1 MNRFATFILAL
12 VLAGAG
18 STALAEQTKDQISTQ
33 TAKPQPVQM
42 SDAQLDAVA
51 GGQLVQI
58 GTGLVTVQV
67 GDVTAVIPVRIL
79 NNSVNNNLIQIP
91 IAAGIGAGVLGVG
104 TGLGIAGALGRNN

>member
-51 GGQLVQI
+51 GGILLVD
-58 GTGLVTVQV
+58 LVDITI
-67 GDVTAVIPVRIL
+67 GDVTIPVRIL
-79 NNSVNNNLIQIP
+79 NNSVNDNQINVQVP
-91 IAAGIGAGVLGVG
+91 VGAGVGILGVG
-104 TGLGIAGALGRNN
+104 SGVAGAFGRQSR